1 MTARKRILFLINPVS
16 GSSPGPV
23 LEARIRNALS
33 AAGVGPDQY
42 DTVFTSP
49 EISSQVKELAPGYEI
64 VVGVGGDGTFG
75 GIMQA
80 AARMENVPK
89 LGIIPYGVGND
100 LARSLGMFPILK
112 TKGVHETLGVI
123 LRGKTKKV
131 DVLEVSGD
139 SLFAGY
145 FGAGNDALTSNTFNR
160 LRPRAFKPAAGV
172 RILVN
177 NALYG
182 LLAVRNLVYTI
193 PFSFQLKYT
202 DKRGN
207 YKVYNV
213 PADIHGILITNTS
226 IYAGGAIISSKTD
239 MSDGFF
245 EVTIIRKLAEW
256 WSMHFTRFFRCPLD
270 VLCPNVIQFQT
281 DSLQVV
287 LDGKTFYQ
295 LDGEKP
301 GQSVSIKNVLDF
313 RIIGQVEMI
322 VP

>member
-1 MTARKRILFLINPVS
+1 MGTKKRILFLINPVS

-23 LEARIRNALS
+23 LEARIRSALTDL
-33 AAGVGPDQY
+33 GVGPEQY
-42 DTVFTSP
+42 DTMFTSP
-49 EISSQVKELAPGYEI
+49 DISSQVKELAPVYEI
-64 VVGVGGDGTFG
+64 LVGVGGDGTFG

-112 TKGVHETLGVI
+112 RDGVHKILGVI
-123 LRGKTKKV
+123 LRGKTRKV
-131 DVLEVSGD
+131 DVLEVSSA

-145 FGAGNDALTSNTFNR
+145 FGAGNDALTSNTFNE
-160 LRPRAFKPAAGV
+160 LRPRAIKPAAGV

-182 LLAVRNLVYTI
+182 IIALKNLVYTI
-193 PFSFQLKYT
+193 PFAFQLKFQ
-202 DKRGN
+202 DLNGN
-207 YKVYNV
+207 YKIYNV

-239 MSDGFF
+239 MGDGRF
-245 EVTIIRKLAEW
+245 EVTIIRKLSEW
-256 WSMHFTRFFRCPLD
+256 WQMHFTRFFRLPLNI
-270 VLCPNVIQFQT
+270 LCPNIIQFQT

-287 LDGKTFYQ
+287 LDGQTFYQ

-301 GQSVSIKNVLDF
+301 RQSVTGKKVLDF
-313 RIIGQVEMI
+313 KISGQVEMI